1 MPSAKL
7 FDISERNKGNQ
18 EVKTAPPRNLRKK
31 GYHHNDLRNALLTT
45 ALDLIVSRGGPNFSM
60 RELASA
66 LGVTH
71 ASAYRHF
78 SDKAALLDALT
89 AEGFRTLAAYQDE
102 ELNKASDD
110 PLERVNA
117 LGFAYMR
124 FAQENKGF
132 FSLMFTVREDENPE
146 QSSRTLHNEKALS
159 TLVGTIAEC
168 QRAGL
173 IVDGDP
179 VRIAGYLVLAP
190 HGLAAYQTQ
199 GHEPLGSGNDAAF
212 FPDIE
217 TVNELTIMPLLV
229 NPPTPEEVAKR
240 YFSRSDRAPG

>member
-1 MPSAKL
+1 
-7 FDISERNKGNQ
+7 
-18 EVKTAPPRNLRKK
+18 VKTRPSGNLRKK

-71 ASAYRHF
+71 TSVYRHF

-102 ELNKASDD
+102 ELNKASRE

-117 LGFAYMR
+117 LGFAYLR

-132 FSLMFTVREDENPE
+132 FSLMFTAREDENPE
-146 QSSRTLHNEKALS
+146 QSSRTLHNERALS
-159 TLVGTIAEC
+159 TLIGAITEC
-168 QRAGL
+168 QEAGI

-179 VRIAGYLVLAP
+179 VRMAGFLVLAT
-190 HGLAAYQTQ
+190 HGLAVYQTQ
-199 GHEPLGSGNDAAF
+199 GHHPLGNGNDVAF

-217 TVNELTIMPLLV
+217 AVNELSIIPLLA
-229 NPPTPEEVAKR
+229 NPPKPEDVAKHW
-240 YFSRSDRAPG
+240 FSPIEAAD